1 MDGDGRQS
9 GLASTLRLAMAEP
22 GNPLSW
28 DKSGFIGALCNPA
41 ANGTDGTTARDAT
54 GPGGKA
60 RGGLRDGA
68 ERPAARAPH
77 RTRDEGRR
85 ASPVP
90 PGDTVGQGDAAPR
103 PSPAWGGG
111 HTHQKPPQ
119 TWALAT
125 GIRKQY
131 GGFELTARPLI
142 HSGSFLLLLWFF
154 VTILL
159 FFLINFSFSFF
170 KYIQL
175 C

>member
-1 MDGDGRQS
+1 MFGHRDESSRPRRPLAYRQNRRQSQGRRWMAMDGDGRQS
-9 GLASTLRLAMAEP
+9 GLASSLHLGRAER

-77 RTRDEGRR
+77 RTRNEGRC

-90 PGDTVGQGDAAPR
+90 PGDTLGQGDAAPKPSLAWAGVTHTKNHPR
-103 PSPAWGGG
+103 PRQWRQGFANR
-111 HTHQKPPQ
+111 
-119 TWALAT
+119 T
-125 GIRKQY
+125 G
-131 GGFELTARPLI
+131 A
-142 HSGSFLLLLWFF
+142 S
-154 VTILL
+154 
-159 FFLINFSFSFF
+159 N
-170 KYIQL
+170 
-175 C
+175 